1 MWNYIIDIM
10 LLFIRKVPS
19 IRMKI
24 SQIEIKGK
32 KSENIQFTIDLED
45 RSTRRVVMNTSNDYK
60 IAW

>member
-24 SQIEIKGK
+24 SQIEIKDK

>member
-1 MWNYIIDIM
+1 M

-24 SQIEIKGK
+24 SQIEIKDK

-60 IAW
+60 IA